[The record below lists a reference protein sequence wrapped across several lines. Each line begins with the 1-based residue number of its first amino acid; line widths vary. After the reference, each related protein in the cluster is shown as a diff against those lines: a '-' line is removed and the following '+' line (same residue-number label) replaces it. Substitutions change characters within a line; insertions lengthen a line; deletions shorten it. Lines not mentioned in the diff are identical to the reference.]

1 MQLVLIGPP
10 GAGKGTIAEKVAA
23 RYKLARLSTG
33 DMLREAIARGTAL
46 GARANE
52 YVEAGRL
59 VPQEILGAVVAERL
73 REAKDFVLDGYP
85 RTLEQAEFLSGLP
98 YVELDAVVYVV
109 VPEEEVVSRLAGR
122 LVCSVCGGVTNADDG
137 AAGICEFCGSGRL
150 EPRADDQPDTVRKRY
165 EIYVAETEPVVEYY
179 RAASILRAVD
189 GTGSREEVFA
199 RVEAAVKALVA
210 SGDDNR

>member
-10 GAGKGTIAEKVAA
+10 GAGKGTVAGKVAA
-23 RYKLARLSTG
+23 RYKLAHLSTG
-33 DMLREAIARGTAL
+33 DILREAIARGTAL

-52 YVEAGRL
+52 YVETGRL
-59 VPQEILGAVVAERL
+59 VPQEVLGAVVAERL

-85 RTLEQAEFLSGLP
+85 RTLEQAEFLSSLP

-109 VPEEEVVSRLAGR
+109 VPEEEAVSRLAGR
-122 LVCSVCGGVTNADDG
+122 LVCSACGGVTNADDG

-165 EIYVAETEPVVEYY
+165 EVYMAENEPVVEYY
-179 RAASILRAVD
+179 RAASILREVD
-189 GTGSREEVFA
+189 GTGNRKEVFA

-210 SGDDNR
+210 GGDDNR